1 MVTASQRMTSLRW
14 WASWAVGAFTTV
26 VVGFVLLVAA
36 MWLGLGAFILGSL
49 AWSIVTRGLPW

>member
-1 MVTASQRMTSLRW
+1 MSRVRW

-36 MWLGLGAFILGSL
+36 MWLAVGGFILGSL
-49 AWSIVTRGLPW
+49 AWSIATRGLPW